1 MLLCVKTISFFLQH
15 QIFASLIKT
24 LRYMVAYAE
33 WILASKWSKV
43 SIHSK
48 SSWCPSPGCFPH
60 PPAAVT
66 LLVPYR
72 PLLHCSCPLRLLYY
86 RQLVDKGHD
95 LKTISRAVGV
105 KVFMDEETWKKKQ
118 NNPTNSLK
126 ANIRLAEL
134 NQKQSV
140 IKSFIRDQ
148 NEWEWKF
155 TN

>member
-1 MLLCVKTISFFLQH
+1 M
-15 QIFASLIKT
+15 
-24 LRYMVAYAE
+24 
-33 WILASKWSKV
+33 
-43 SIHSK
+43 
-48 SSWCPSPGCFPH
+48 
-60 PPAAVT
+60 
-66 LLVPYR
+66 
-72 PLLHCSCPLRLLYY
+72 LYY

-148 NEWEWKF
+148 NE
-155 TN
+155 